1 MSPLW
6 TIWAGAGRPFSWS
19 TTVLGEE
26 GAHKCW
32 LPLQRRVILR
42 DRSWSRDNCLSII
55 LIILM
60 KLFSKTLANKNGKN
74 VKYFFLL
81 PEQKQ
86 KQMMQERRLQKASWS
101 INVCFTISWKGN
113 KIICNSCTYV
123 NVLLNVTSWIAQFRM
138 SLWIWGLPFY
148 TSMSKFMHYI
158 LSSLFETCGNM
169 YLLSCYAVSKYS

>member
-1 MSPLW
+1 MIEARYKEKERILLIINKLYCRYLFSHYSNYQDSLDREFGSIRADTFHRTRSIRALSNVVGMSPLW

-32 LPLQRRVILR
+32 LPLHGRVILR

-86 KQMMQERRLQKASWS
+86 KQMMQERRSQKASLS
-101 INVCFTISWKGN
+101 INKVFHN
-113 KIICNSCTYV
+113 
-123 NVLLNVTSWIAQFRM
+123 
-138 SLWIWGLPFY
+138 
-148 TSMSKFMHYI
+148 I
-158 LSSLFETCGNM
+158 LKR
-169 YLLSCYAVSKYS
+169 Y